1 VQAPFSDALRLW
13 LLYQTWLGQLL
24 LWLPVTWWV
33 LTWQHHRIARH
44 ADSPVS
50 KQDIPALIKVR
61 LVSLLQQ
68 INQSSALLGGGC
80 MCAGPMQ
87 LGLKLALV
95 PGLPVRWLPLNS
107 MLLVVLLPQ
116 TYEIDADAAEK
127 PADQYSTLQEF
138 FTRRLKPGLRPIAAE
153 G

>member
-1 VQAPFSDALRLW
+1 
-13 LLYQTWLGQLL
+13 
-24 LWLPVTWWV
+24 
-33 LTWQHHRIARH
+33 
-44 ADSPVS
+44 
-50 KQDIPALIKVR
+50 
-61 LVSLLQQ
+61 
-68 INQSSALLGGGC
+68 
-80 MCAGPMQ
+80 MQ

-95 PGLPVRWLPLNS
+95 PGLPVRW
-107 MLLVVLLPQ
+107 LLVVLLPQ